1 MVLWA
6 GREGRMERA
15 NACKQETLSAGI
27 DELFHAYAD
36 MVYRLAFLRTRSSA
50 DAEDVLQEVFVRCL
64 RSRPHWRDDEHR
76 KAWFIRVTLNCT
88 KSLVTSAWR
97 RHTAPLESAAPDA
110 DKDTAKTGGT
120 HTVLVTAGN
129 GGTTDPNGS
138 LTVEDWE
145 SVKINF
151 TPNEGYEIQSISVDG
166 KDMGAIESYELTNV
180 TEDHSIIATF
190 VKKAVPTP
198 TPAPATPTPDDGE

>member
-1 MVLWA
+1 MSKKSNNKSGMSMKTKWIITGILCVLA
-6 GREGRMERA
+6 VLTVVVVA
-15 NACKQETLSAGI
+15 
-27 DELFHAYAD
+27 AD
-36 MVYRLAFLRTRSSA
+36 GCFDFKPGSVQSN
-50 DAEDVLQEVFVRCL
+50 D
-64 RSRPHWRDDEHR
+64 
-76 KAWFIRVTLNCT
+76 KAV
-88 KSLVTSAWR
+88 A
-97 RHTAPLESAAPDA
+97 ESAAPDA
-110 DKDTAKTGGT
+110 DKTGGT

>member
-1 MVLWA
+1 MSKKSNNKSGMSMKTKWIITGILCVLA
-6 GREGRMERA
+6 VLTVVIVA
-15 NACKQETLSAGI
+15 
-27 DELFHAYAD
+27 AD
-36 MVYRLAFLRTRSSA
+36 GCFDFKPGSVQSN
-50 DAEDVLQEVFVRCL
+50 D
-64 RSRPHWRDDEHR
+64 
-76 KAWFIRVTLNCT
+76 KAV
-88 KSLVTSAWR
+88 A
-97 RHTAPLESAAPDA
+97 ESAAPDA
-110 DKDTAKTGGT
+110 DKDTAKT
-120 HTVLVTAGN
+120 

-151 TPNEGYEIQSISVDG
+151 TPNEGYEIQSISVDS